1 MVEQALGIP
10 ISWPEPV
17 KYGFHFERYAQVEF
31 RPRMCAEGVDRDLVI
46 NVCDIHDKLNIIA
59 EVVRHDTAE
68 DHVLCDVVPRYI
80 KHLKAMLG
88 LVQNVPRMT
97 HV

>member
-31 RPRMCAEGVDRDLVI
+31 RPRMGLIGTLSSMSVI
-46 NVCDIHDKLNIIA
+46 F
-59 EVVRHDTAE
+59 
-68 DHVLCDVVPRYI
+68 
-80 KHLKAMLG
+80 
-88 LVQNVPRMT
+88 MT
-97 HV
+97 K

>member
-1 MVEQALGIP
+1 M
-10 ISWPEPV
+10 
-17 KYGFHFERYAQVEF
+17 
-31 RPRMCAEGVDRDLVI
+31 
-46 NVCDIHDKLNIIA
+46 NIIA